1 NYRRAPPIAPRTS
14 SGIAEPCLVKA
25 VLTSDTANDYLTVDD
40 INIVSAVVNG
50 PDYNRIQAD
59 MGNALNQLIGSID

>member
-1 NYRRAPPIAPRTS
+1 S
-14 SGIAEPCLVKA
+14 SRQAFINRITDPCLVKA

-59 MGNALNQLIGSID
+59 MGNALNQLIGSIDE